1 MSGGRRVFREVPL
14 LKVGV
19 IMMALALLGA
29 AAVVRVTLGS
39 EPERLVAAEVA
50 TKSPGQAPHYS
61 SSEEGSVTK
70 KYSRE
75 KDSLRHLSGEE
86 SLAYGSSSG
95 EEQVGKGTGQ
105 ATQQAGE
112 ATQEAGQAAHE
123 VGDGASQA
131 ARSASDIGGQFTE
144 PAGQAGDAAQLA
156 TGGTPED
163 LGQTVEGTA
172 APGAQEVLSETTD
185 EASRTVRRV
194 VEESGSIVEQTFSE
208 SGEVSEE
215 AVVGEASTSRET
227 SEEKAGV
234 QATPAAERKAE
245 AKEPQ
250 AVLQQED
257 AEPQNSQSE
266 MPQLGS
272 QQTSP
277 EAPSRPQPQPEPLE
291 QTLPGAEQNEVPSG
305 PQPQPQQQPQ
315 PHQQEQPLLS
325 GSEERSWPEPT
336 QGELH
341 SANAERH
348 YELLPG
354 AIMDLTIEA
363 IGIYDAPVF
372 DSKSQWALAKGVAHH
387 PQTSLPWSPT
397 AQRNVYLAG
406 HRMGYRGTWSRMI
419 FYNLDKLK
427 PGDEV
432 VLKDRA
438 GTSYR
443 YRVSE
448 VFIVDPTDSWV
459 MGQVRGRDMVT
470 LQTCTPYPTFE
481 KRLIV
486 RADRV

>member
-1 MSGGRRVFREVPL
+1 
-14 LKVGV
+14 VGL
-19 IMMALALLGA
+19 IMMAFALLI
-29 AAVVRVTLGS
+29 AAVVVSVAPRS
-39 EPERLVAAEVA
+39 DPERVVAAEVA

-61 SSEEGSVTK
+61 SSEEESVTN
-70 KYSRE
+70 KYSSE
-75 KDSLRHLSGEE
+75 KNSSRYPFEEE
-86 SLAYGSSSG
+86 SVAHGFSSG

-112 ATQEAGQAAHE
+112 DTQEAGQAAHE

-163 LGQTVEGTA
+163 PGQIVEDTA
-172 APGAQEVLSETTD
+172 APGAQVLSESTD
-185 EASRTVRRV
+185 EAGRTVRRV
-194 VEESGSIVEQTFSE
+194 VQESGSIVEQTFSE

-227 SEEKAGV
+227 REEKAGV
-234 QATPAAERKAE
+234 QATPAAERKAK

-257 AEPQNSQSE
+257 AEPQNSQSP

-277 EAPSRPQPQPEPLE
+277 EAPSGSQPQPYKY
-291 QTLPGAEQNEVPSG
+291 
-305 PQPQPQQQPQ
+305 Q
-315 PHQQEQPLLS
+315 PHQQEQPLLPAA
-325 GSEERSWPEPT
+325 EERSWPEPT

-372 DSKSQWALAKGVAHH
+372 DSKSQWALANGVAHH

-397 AQRNVYLAG
+397 PQRNVYLAG
-406 HRMGYRGTWSRMI
+406 HRMGFRGTWSRMI
-419 FYNLDKLK
+419 FYNLDELK
-427 PGDEV
+427 KGDEV

-448 VFIVDPTDSWV
+448 VFVVDPTDSWV